1 MSYFSDN
8 VPLGT
13 PASRQKPSSLFAGD
27 TAPSQEAF
35 ADYASDIIK
44 LFVSDIAERIKKL
57 RKKSRSRASKIIVR
71 FFDALSKSDTI
82 TDDLAALNIS
92 EFSDFQSFLQ
102 SAKQGIVE
110 ELVNGSQ
117 FNAYQVLTE
126 HLDSTAQYLSDV
138 FQNVEKRAADLQRL
152 DDYTLH
158 HAVRAEISAAAMLE
172 EVSVTKERLSSKRPR
187 LNEVTQAPQETT
199 FVGFKET
206 RKRLPKFVKETFSPD
221 FGFNLAEVFG
231 APPHGNGSIIG
242 SSETSVSNGAHPVA
256 PVKTS
261 ETARPDAASN
271 QPPLDVTPPVARK
284 FVVLVRDAVF
294 EQSRSRPLEPAVLAV
309 FERLATAPDIFAELR
324 KLSFIQ
330 DLVDF
335 SGFLESLNNVDPN
348 SLTPAIAATVAT
360 HLSTSLHNALQHSNT
375 GVLLSQYALL
385 APVAPDAPTDVFAD
399 DDAEIDVFANTV
411 PTAPPE
417 EEPIPTVASLDDIAK
432 DLDIS
437 LDVVPSQD
445 ASPATKTEPTEQD
458 YINFVVGIFNRIKT
472 QLPTTPDG
480 DVAHQRVDV
489 FLTAPDLLAALT
501 TTTDDLFKEFA
512 EFIGQSWV
520 NRVALSELQKYADDI
535 VKSLT
540 HSLTSSSSVTT
551 DGADIDEMLSSLK
564 PLPIVAEEE
573 PPVQSDALE
582 QIAGELESSLSAPV
596 EAALAS
602 TENARVAEEPPA
614 ATDDKNAPSIDEQ
627 SLDEIFS
634 NPEFSLTD
642 ASLVADD
649 MSIVKD
655 SLHESLVEEIAKAPE
670 LPPVD
675 FTWLALDTLEHV
687 SLPKSS
693 VGASAK
699 AYLSDLCRVDDIF
712 TALSQSPHQSLRDF
726 GTLLLNARAT
736 NASLLAIQSD
746 LEGAQNRIAAEL
758 LEYFSTNRAADAD
771 RSDFSFADFLGES
784 DSALSVLDHA
794 TPPVVDEPPLIEPI
808 SMENFLLDD
817 AAIHSLDDS
826 DPVAGQKAAQFTNL
840 IDKQTPDIHA
850 MTEEMLGDQL
860 LSESPLLDLEDNLDL
875 TVPKQHTPDLR
886 DAATEA
892 FKTPPPT
899 PTPGDDANLLAD
911 LSGMELPEL
920 DFDLG
925 NLSDASPADST
936 PPAPLNIKEFKPPTQ
951 TPASMEELSDALAS
965 EMNNDLLSGEFLF
978 DESLLNETASEISD
992 TLKKDLSSLNDLTK
1006 RADKKDDTDLDF
1018 GDTLDDA
1025 SFLLDAALD
1034 DAELLDEPVV
1044 SKPDA
1049 PSVAAPISNALDDS
1063 SELVSADNF
1072 ANIFDSSD
1080 AALDSGNELGSFL
1093 LDDST
1098 DLSVPPEPPQS
1109 PAPEKPAKKFVPDE
1123 LQQIFLDEANEYLE
1137 KLNED
1142 LLELDKVADTQQP
1155 DLVNRVLRGSHT
1167 IKGSAAMVQL
1177 RNISDLAHK
1186 MEDSLQL
1193 VRDEN
1198 LKIQRPLLDVLFQSA
1213 DAISTM
1219 LNTFRTTGTDAFD
1232 GKEALVETL
1241 KIYTQQLA
1249 EFGEIRAD
1257 GVPPAKLAKKFV
1269 PDELQQIF
1277 LDEANEYLEKLNE
1290 DLLELDKVADT
1301 QQPDLVNRVLR
1312 GSHTIKGSA
1321 AMVQLRNISDLA
1333 HKMEDSLQLVRDENL
1348 KIQRPLLDVLF
1359 QSADAI
1365 STMLNTF
1372 RTTGTDAFDGKDA
1385 LSSILKNYTEQLQQH
1400 REIKEVLTLAQVAKT
1415 KEAKTEPVETAQPQ
1429 KKSGSV
1435 AEQTVRIDIKSLNSL
1450 VNLSAELVIS
1460 RNRLN
1465 NELAGLSKSINKF
1478 LKERNQLGQVSK
1490 KILTAIQKG
1499 SKDGAGS
1506 VTGAFSDVLKEFSD
1520 TEFDRF
1526 SELDIISRD
1535 IKSTMLNLD
1544 DAISEIRSVSSLL
1557 NQNIVKVSNIANDLN
1572 REIVGMRMVPVKQ
1585 MFTRFS
1591 RSVRDI
1597 AKIEQKDIN
1606 LLTEGEET
1614 KLDKTVMEDVIEPVM
1629 HIVRN
1634 AIGHGIETPD
1644 VRVGKGKSPTGSV
1657 TIRAYQKGSRVIL
1670 EVEDD
1675 GGGLPV
1681 DKIKAKALKQG
1692 LITEAEAEAMSPAA
1706 ATELIFR
1713 PGFSTAD
1720 KVTELQGRGV
1730 GLDVVYN
1737 TIRRLKGTTSVE
1749 SVPGKGTK
1757 FIISLPLTLAIGD
1770 ALLVMANDYTYAIP
1784 LEPIV
1789 ETGYISTDTIEQ
1801 DEDGKRYITIRDERI
1816 ELRYLNDIIG
1826 YESDVMLFKAKVA
1839 VAVVQTDDGRKVA
1852 IAVEKLLGKE
1862 EIVVKTLGK
1871 HLRNV
1876 RGIIGS
1882 TILGDGQVVIIL
1894 DIEYLLRSDEQKER
1908 EVYVNV
1914 APPAEAEP
1922 EIQLPEVKR
1931 RKRKGARITVL
1942 HADDSPSVR
1951 KYVQSVLKGANI
1963 DVISADDGLNGL
1975 NKLPTSQADLVL
1987 TDLEMPRMNG
1997 FEFVSEIRKMPEFLD
2012 IPVII
2017 VTARAGDKHRRTGL
2031 ELGANAFLN
2040 KPFDP
2045 QQLIETIENFIA

>member
-187 LNEVTQAPQETT
+187 LTETAQATPNADTPI
-199 FVGFKET
+199 GFKET

-231 APPHGNGSIIG
+231 ARPHGNGSTIG

-284 FVVLVRDAVF
+284 FVVLVRNAVF

-360 HLSTSLHNALQHSNT
+360 HLSTSLHNALQHSDT

-437 LDVVPSQD
+437 LDVMPSQD

-582 QIAGELESSLSAPV
+582 QIAGELESSLSVPV

-699 AYLSDLCRVDDIF
+699 AYLSGLCRVDDIF
-712 TALSQSPHQSLRDF
+712 AALSQSPHQSLRDF

-794 TPPVVDEPPLIEPI
+794 APPVVDEPPLIEPI

-840 IDKQTPDIHA
+840 IEKQTPDIHA

-925 NLSDASPADST
+925 NLSDAAPADST

-1232 GKEALVETL
+1232 GK
-1241 KIYTQQLA
+1241 
-1249 EFGEIRAD
+1249 
-1257 GVPPAKLAKKFV
+1257 
-1269 PDELQQIF
+1269 
-1277 LDEANEYLEKLNE
+1277 
-1290 DLLELDKVADT
+1290 
-1301 QQPDLVNRVLR
+1301 
-1312 GSHTIKGSA
+1312 
-1321 AMVQLRNISDLA
+1321 
-1333 HKMEDSLQLVRDENL
+1333 
-1348 KIQRPLLDVLF
+1348 
-1359 QSADAI
+1359 
-1365 STMLNTF
+1365 
-1372 RTTGTDAFDGKDA
+1372 DA

-1415 KEAKTEPVETAQPQ
+1415 KEAKTEPAESAPPQ

-1681 DKIKAKALKQG
+1681 EKIKAKALKQG

-1839 VAVVQTDDGRKVA
+1839 VAVVQTDDGRKIAV
-1852 IAVEKLLGKE
+1852 AVEKLLGKE

-1975 NKLPTSQADLVL
+1975 NKLPTAQADLVL

-2045 QQLIETIENFIA
+2045 QQLIETIENFVA

>member
-13 PASRQKPSSLFAGD
+13 TASRQKPSSLFAGD

-35 ADYASDIIK
+35 ANYAGDIIK

-71 FFDALSKSDTI
+71 FFDVLSKSDTL
-82 TDDLAALNIS
+82 TDDLAALNIA
-92 EFSDFQSFLQ
+92 EFSDFQTFLQ

-138 FQNVEKRAADLQRL
+138 FQNIEKRAADLQRL
-152 DDYTLH
+152 DAYTLH
-158 HAVRAEISAAAMLE
+158 RAVSAEISAAPTLE
-172 EVSVTKERLSSKRPR
+172 EVSLSKERLSSKRPR
-187 LNEVTQAPQETT
+187 LNEMTPTPQNPDAP
-199 FVGFKET
+199 VRFKET
-206 RKRLPKFVKETFSPD
+206 RKRLPKFIKETFSPD

-231 APPHGNGSIIG
+231 ATPNGNGSTID
-242 SSETSVSNGAHPVA
+242 SSEKSVSNGAHTA
-256 PVKTS
+256 PVKAL
-261 ETARPDAASN
+261 ETTQSASGSVKP
-271 QPPLDVTPPVARK
+271 QPNVTPPVVRK
-284 FVVLVRDAVF
+284 FVVFVRDAVF
-294 EQSRSRPLEPAVLAV
+294 EHSRSRPLEPAVLAV
-309 FERLATAPDIFAELR
+309 FERLANAPDIFAEIR

-330 DLVDF
+330 DLSDF
-335 SGFLESLNNVDPN
+335 SGFLESLDNVDPN
-348 SLTPAIAATVAT
+348 SLTPAIASTVAS
-360 HLSTSLHNALQHSNT
+360 HLLTSLHNALQRSDT
-375 GVLLSQYALL
+375 GVLLSRYALL
-385 APVAPDAPTDVFAD
+385 APIETDTKADVFAD
-399 DDAEIDVFANTV
+399 SDAEVDVFANIV

-432 DLDIS
+432 DLDVL
-437 LDVVPSQD
+437 LDAASSQD

-458 YINFVVGIFNRIKT
+458 YINFVAGTLNRIKT
-472 QLPTTPDG
+472 QLPTTLDG
-480 DVAHQRVDV
+480 DMAHQRLDA
-489 FLTAPDLLAALT
+489 FLKAPDLLAALT

-520 NRVALSELQKYADDI
+520 NRIALSELQKYADDI
-535 VKSLT
+535 VSSLT
-540 HSLTSSSSVTT
+540 HSLISPSDTAT
-551 DGADIDEMLSSLK
+551 DGVDIDDMLSSLK
-564 PLPIVAEEE
+564 PLPIVDEEE
-573 PPVQSDALE
+573 PHVQPDALE
-582 QIAGELESSLSAPV
+582 NIADELESSFSLPV
-596 EAALAS
+596 GDELPTNEHTRIAAELP
-602 TENARVAEEPPA
+602 AEKDNRSEQLP
-614 ATDDKNAPSIDEQ
+614 DEQ
-627 SLDEIFS
+627 SLDDIFS
-634 NPEFSLTD
+634 KQEFSLTD

-649 MSIVKD
+649 MSIVKG
-655 SLHESLVEEIAKAPE
+655 SLHESVVEEIAKAPE

-675 FTWLALDTLEHV
+675 FTWLALDTLEHI

-699 AYLSDLCRVDDIF
+699 AYLSDLRRADDIF
-712 TALSQSPHQSLRDF
+712 AALSQSPHQSLRDF
-726 GTLLLNARAT
+726 GALLLNARAS
-736 NASLLAIQSD
+736 NASLLSIQHD
-746 LEGAQNRIAAEL
+746 LEDAQNRIAADL
-758 LEYFSTNRAADAD
+758 LEYFSAKRAADAD
-771 RSDFSFADFLGES
+771 GSDFSFADFLGES

-794 TPPVVDEPPLIEPI
+794 TPPVVDEPPMIEPVT
-808 SMENFLLDD
+808 MENFLLDD
-817 AAIHSLDDS
+817 AAIQSLDDS
-826 DPVAGQKAAQFTNL
+826 ETLAGQKAAQLSNL
-840 IDKQTPDIHA
+840 IEKQTPDVDA

-860 LSESPLLDLEDNLDL
+860 LSELPLQDLEDNLDL
-875 TVPKQHTPDLR
+875 TVPKQKTPDLR
-886 DAATEA
+886 DSATEA

-899 PTPGDDANLLAD
+899 SEDEANLLAE
-911 LSGMELPEL
+911 LGGMELPEI

-925 NLSDASPADST
+925 NLSDAPPADST

-951 TPASMEELSDALAS
+951 TPASMEELSDALAT
-965 EMNNDLLSGEFLF
+965 EMNNELLSGEFLF

-1006 RADKKDDTDLDF
+1006 RTDKKDDADLDF

-1025 SFLLDAALD
+1025 SLIFNDALD
-1034 DAELLDEPVV
+1034 DAELLEEPSV

-1049 PSVAAPISNALDDS
+1049 PSAATPISNALDDS

-1093 LDDST
+1093 LDDTT
-1098 DLSVPPEPPQS
+1098 DLSVPPEPPKS
-1109 PAPEKPAKKFVPDE
+1109 SAIEKPAKKFVPDE
-1123 LQQIFLDEANEYLE
+1123 LQQIFLDEASEYLE

-1213 DAISTM
+1213 DAITTM
-1219 LNTFRTTGTDAFD
+1219 LNTFRTTGTDTFD
-1232 GKEALVETL
+1232 GKE
-1241 KIYTQQLA
+1241 
-1249 EFGEIRAD
+1249 
-1257 GVPPAKLAKKFV
+1257 
-1269 PDELQQIF
+1269 
-1277 LDEANEYLEKLNE
+1277 
-1290 DLLELDKVADT
+1290 
-1301 QQPDLVNRVLR
+1301 
-1312 GSHTIKGSA
+1312 
-1321 AMVQLRNISDLA
+1321 
-1333 HKMEDSLQLVRDENL
+1333 
-1348 KIQRPLLDVLF
+1348 
-1359 QSADAI
+1359 
-1365 STMLNTF
+1365 
-1372 RTTGTDAFDGKDA
+1372 A

-1400 REIKEVLTLAQVAKT
+1400 KEIKEVLTLAQVAKAKET
-1415 KEAKTEPVETAQPQ
+1415 KPEPVETAQLQ

-1490 KILTAIQKG
+1490 KILSAIQKG

-1535 IKSTMLNLD
+1535 VKSTMLNLD

-1597 AKIEQKDIN
+1597 AKIEQKDID

-1644 VRVGKGKSPTGSV
+1644 VRIAKGKSPTGSV

-1675 GGGLPV
+1675 GGGLPIE
-1681 DKIKAKALKQG
+1681 KIKAKALKQG

-1720 KVTELQGRGV
+1720 KITELQGRGV

-1757 FIISLPLTLAIGD
+1757 FVISLPLTLAIGD
-1770 ALLVMANDYTYAIP
+1770 SLLVMANDYTYAIP

-1839 VAVVQTDDGRKVA
+1839 VAVVQTDDGRKIAV
-1852 IAVEKLLGKE
+1852 AVEKLLGKE

-1914 APPAEAEP
+1914 APPTEAEP

-1963 DVISADDGLNGL
+1963 DVVSADDGLNGL
-1975 NKLPTSQADLVL
+1975 NKLPTAQADLVL

-1997 FEFVSEIRKMPEFLD
+1997 FEFVSEIRKMPDFLD

-2045 QQLIETIENFIA
+2045 QQLIETIENFVA